1 MCDLGITEADE
12 IEGGEVIGD
21 SDDEES
27 GRSGGG
33 VWEGAV
39 RRVSVEMDEAFAF
52 GEFERR
58 YELIGTLRSP
68 RRREAETGFFVFDGD
83 WLLRVN
89 GMNSK
94 DEHRL

>member
-21 SDDEES
+21 SDDKES
-27 GRSGGG
+27 GRSGAR

-39 RRVSVEMDEAFAF
+39 RRVTVEMDEAFAF
-52 GEFERR
+52 GEFERG

-89 GMNSK
+89 RVNS
-94 DEHRL
+94 